1 MRERT
6 KQSFTVCMTGAADSA
21 GLSWPGEFIFFFS
34 FFFTC
39 MNDKVVVMN
48 NGDDDGDSD

>member
-21 GLSWPGEFIFFFS
+21 GLSWPGEFIFLF

-39 MNDKVVVMN
+39 MNDKVVMMN